1 MSEQNITLHFTKR
14 EIEKL
19 LDVLQHSISQ
29 ELEIMQDNTYEINGE
44 TFVVF
49 LESVQEQTGLYVYI
63 SEAKKRTKETEE

>member
-1 MSEQNITLHFTKR
+1 MSELITLQFTKR
-14 EIEKL
+14 EVEKL

-49 LESVQEQTGLYVYI
+49 LESVQEQTNLYI
-63 SEAKKRTKETEE
+63 KLSETITPPEVPEE

>member
-1 MSEQNITLHFTKR
+1 MSGLITLQFTKR
-14 EIEKL
+14 EVEKL

-49 LESVQEQTGLYVYI
+49 LESVQEQTNLYI
-63 SEAKKRTKETEE
+63 KLSETITPPEVPEE

>member
-1 MSEQNITLHFTKR
+1 MSEQNITLYFTKR

-19 LDVLQHSISQ
+19 LDVLQHTISQ

-49 LESVQEQTGLYVYI
+49 LESVQEQTNLYVYI
-63 SEAKKRTKETEE
+63 SEAKKRTEETEE

>member
-1 MSEQNITLHFTKR
+1 MSEQNITLYFTKR
-14 EIEKL
+14 EVEKL

-44 TFVVF
+44 TFIVF
-49 LESVQEQTGLYVYI
+49 LESVQEQTNLYVYI

>member
-1 MSEQNITLHFTKR
+1 MSEQNITLYFTKR

-49 LESVQEQTGLYVYI
+49 LESVQKQTELYI
-63 SEAKKRTKETEE
+63 NLSEKITTPEETEE

>member
-1 MSEQNITLHFTKR
+1 MSELITLQFTKR
-14 EIEKL
+14 EVEKL

-49 LESVQEQTGLYVYI
+49 LESVQEQTNLYVYI
-63 SEAKKRTKETEE
+63 SEAKKRTEETEE

>member
-1 MSEQNITLHFTKR
+1 MSEQNITLYFTKR

-49 LESVQEQTGLYVYI
+49 LESVQKQTNLYVYI
-63 SEAKKRTKETEE
+63 SEAKKRTEETEE

>member
-1 MSEQNITLHFTKR
+1 MSEQNITLYFTKR

-49 LESVQEQTGLYVYI
+49 LESVQEQTKLYI
-63 SEAKKRTKETEE
+63 NLSEKITPPEETEE

>member
-14 EIEKL
+14 EVEKL

-49 LESVQEQTGLYVYI
+49 LESVQEQTNLYVYI
-63 SEAKKRTKETEE
+63 SEAKKRTEETEE

>member
-49 LESVQEQTGLYVYI
+49 LESVQEQTNLYVYI
-63 SEAKKRTKETEE
+63 SEAKKRTEETEE

>member
-1 MSEQNITLHFTKR
+1 MSELITLQFTKKKKK
-14 EIEKL
+14 KL

-49 LESVQEQTGLYVYI
+49 LESVQEQTNLYI
-63 SEAKKRTKETEE
+63 KLSETITPPEVPEE

>member
-14 EIEKL
+14 EVEKL

-49 LESVQEQTGLYVYI
+49 LESVQKQTELYI
-63 SEAKKRTKETEE
+63 NLSEKITPPEETEE